1 MRNKSFDTAKGRMKQ
16 IEDLMKRAGQTQDA
30 KEIAEVQARIQAET
44 ALLQNQAIM
53 VNLQKQISEAE
64 AEINSQ
70 SESEILSKQLKSRKG
85 LDLEIMTFH

>member
-30 KEIAEVQARIQAET
+30 KEIAEIQARIQAET

-53 VNLQKQISEAE
+53 VDLQKQISEAE
-64 AEINSQ
+64 AEITSQ
-70 SESEILSKQLKSRKG
+70 RELQLMSKRLDSKEGLS
-85 LDLEIMTFH
+85 LEIVTFN